1 MRRAIAAGIG
11 IAISL
16 VFGWLAIRGLNA
28 GEVRHAIATAS
39 PGWILISVAA
49 AVLGV
54 SMRAER
60 WRALFPSSSRPDFAP
75 TFWASQIGLLA
86 NTVLPV
92 RAGELVRILAL
103 HRETGLRRTAILATV
118 GVERV
123 FDLVALAVL
132 QLVIASQLPD
142 TSVAQRFTVLALAI
156 LAVAAVIVAILAIA
170 PVRHAAG
177 RLILKLPFFRG
188 SGTVIESLR
197 TGLAALRDKRL
208 AAVAMLWTVLSWLVL
223 AFSGWCVLEAFDL
236 NLPWHAALFLLVAV
250 SLAQAI
256 PASAGSV
263 GVFELAARSALVAYG
278 VPPAVALSAGL
289 VFHAVSTIPFIVL
302 GAIGMVRLGVS
313 GRGATP
319 RRVGQLIC
327 EDCARRCRRRTCC

>member
-1 MRRAIAAGIG
+1 MRRAIAAGVG

-28 GEVRHAIATAS
+28 GEVRTAISDAS
-39 PGWILISVAA
+39 PGWILASVGITLV
-49 AVLGV
+49 AVA
-54 SMRAER
+54 MRSER
-60 WRALFPSSSRPDFAP
+60 WRSLFPRDSRPAFAP

-86 NTVLPV
+86 NTVLPI

-123 FDLVALAVL
+123 FDLVALASL
-132 QLVIASQLPD
+132 QLVIATQLPEAAI
-142 TSVAQRFTVLALAI
+142 TQRFTILALAI
-156 LAVAAVIVAILAIA
+156 LAVCAVIVAVLAIA
-170 PVRHAAG
+170 PVRQAAG
-177 RLILKLPFFRG
+177 RLVLRLPFFKG

-197 TGLAALRDKRL
+197 TGLAALRDRRL
-208 AAVAMLWTVLSWLVL
+208 AAVAMLWTVASWLVL
-223 AFSGWCVLEAFDL
+223 ACAGWCVLQAFDL
-236 NLPWHAALFLLVAV
+236 DLPWHAALFLLVAV

-289 VFHAVSTIPFIVL
+289 VLHAVSTLPFIVL
-302 GAIGMVRLGVS
+302 GAIGMVRVGISGAELRRAESVS
-313 GRGATP
+313 
-319 RRVGQLIC
+319 
-327 EDCARRCRRRTCC
+327 